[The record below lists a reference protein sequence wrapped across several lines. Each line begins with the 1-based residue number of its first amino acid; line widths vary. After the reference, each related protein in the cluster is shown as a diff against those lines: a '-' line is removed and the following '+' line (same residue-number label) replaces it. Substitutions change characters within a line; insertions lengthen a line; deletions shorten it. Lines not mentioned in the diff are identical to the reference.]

1 MSRIDSNAVAA
12 ASQKADTKVGKGM
25 EDVDMDSFMKLL
37 IAEMQHQDPMN
48 PMDNSQMIQQISQIR
63 EIGATNKLTE
73 TLSTLSI
80 NQQMVTASGLIGREV
95 KALGESG
102 EDVTGVVDRVSVE
115 VDEDDKNSRTVKV
128 HVGDVTIDM
137 NNIRQI
143 NTASDAAQ

>member
-1 MSRIDSNAVAA
+1 MSRIDSNAGVAA
-12 ASQKADTKVGKGM
+12 SSAAGAKVGKGM

-63 EIGATNKLTE
+63 EIGATNQLTE
-73 TLSTLSI
+73 TLSTLSA
-80 NQQMVTASGLIGREV
+80 NQQMVTASGLIGREIT
-95 KALGESG
+95 ALGESG
-102 EDVTGVVDRVSVE
+102 DVTGVVDRVSVE

-128 HVGDVTIDM
+128 HVGDVSIDM
-137 NNIRQI
+137 KNIRQI